1 MGKCL
6 VTTHPQDKDRRY
18 WIGIDIGG
26 TFADYVIYDTA
37 GQRLLAF
44 KAPAP
49 KSTRAEA
56 VLSGLKSALTRY
68 GISGA
73 QVAFLGHGTTVATN
87 TLLTRE
93 APPAGVITTRGFGDT
108 LVIRRQTRRDTFDY
122 YSDFPPP
129 IVERR
134 NVMEASERMDAFGT
148 VVKPLDD
155 AEVVEILRAF
165 SDRGIASVAVSFL
178 HSYVNPAHE
187 RKVGEIAKTH
197 FPGLLVSLSSDLVP
211 EFREYE
217 RLSTTVLNAYV
228 RPVVTT
234 YVTRFE
240 EGVRE
245 LGVRAPF
252 VIVQSNGGVVS
263 SETAKRLPVA
273 LLRSGTAAGVA
284 GAAYVARQ
292 SGETQIITLDIG
304 GTSAD
309 VSVFERDAPSMVRDW
324 EVDTFP
330 IKWTAL
336 DVRSIG
342 AGGGSEAWIDSGGL
356 LKVGPM
362 SAGADP
368 GPACYG
374 RGGQKATVTDAHVVL
389 GRIAPEAV
397 LGESLRI
404 DGARAHAAMKN
415 LGAALGR
422 STEEAAAGVIDI
434 INAAIAQEI
443 HFICAEKGVNVHEF
457 TLVAY
462 GGAGP
467 LHAAHVAEELQVDKV
482 LIPFWPGLLCA
493 LGVLATEP
501 KADFSLTRLISLN
514 AADASQAAAIDG
526 LFQDLE
532 ARAQTWLNE
541 QKIPSRKVIRRRSL
555 DMRYRGQNYEL
566 AVDLPEGPID
576 VGDLIERFH
585 QRHEQSYGFRST
597 RGLVQSVH
605 ARLTVTIDVDH
616 PPLYRQ
622 RSPKSKMVVKER
634 RPVYMGRD
642 RGFVPC
648 PVYDRDQIPAEI
660 SFSGPAVIEQ
670 MDTTILVLPGQHARV
685 DRWDNIVLTLG
696 G

>member
-1 MGKCL
+1 M
-6 VTTHPQDKDRRY
+6 
-18 WIGIDIGG
+18 
-26 TFADYVIYDTA
+26 DYVIYDTA
-37 GQRLLAF
+37 EQRLLAF

-56 VLSGLKSALTRY
+56 VLTGLKSALTRY

-73 QVAFLGHGTTVATN
+73 QVVFLGHGTTVATN
-87 TLLTRE
+87 TMLTRE
-93 APPAGVITTRGFGDT
+93 APPAAVITTRGFGDM

-129 IVERR
+129 IVQRR
-134 NVMEASERMDAFGT
+134 NVLEATERMDAFGAII
-148 VVKPLDD
+148 KPLDE
-155 AEVVEILRAF
+155 AEVVEILRSF

-187 RKVGEIAKTH
+187 RRVNEIAQKH
-197 FPGLLVSLSSDLVP
+197 FPGLLISLSSDLVP

-234 YVTRFE
+234 YLTRFE

-245 LGVRAPF
+245 LGIHAPF
-252 VIVQSNGGVVS
+252 VVVQSNGGVVS

-292 SGETQIITLDIG
+292 SGQTQIITLDIG

-309 VSVFERDAPSMVRDW
+309 VSVFERDAPSLVRDW
-324 EVDTFP
+324 DLDTFP

-374 RGGQKATVTDAHVVL
+374 RGGEQATVTDAHVVM
-389 GRIAPEAV
+389 GRIGAEAV

-404 DGARAHAAMKN
+404 DGARAHAAIKK
-415 LGAALGR
+415 LGTALGR
-422 STEEAAAGVIDI
+422 SSEEAAAGVIDI
-434 INAAIAQEI
+434 VNAAIAQEI

-467 LHAAHVAEELQVDKV
+467 LHAAQVAEDLQIAKV

-501 KADFSLTRLISLN
+501 KADFSVTRLISLN
-514 AADASQAAAIDG
+514 AGDESQAASING
-526 LFQDLE
+526 LFQGLE
-532 ARAQTWLNE
+532 ARAETWLNE

-566 AVDLPEGPID
+566 AVDLPEGQID
-576 VGDLIERFH
+576 IGQLVEKFH
-585 QRHEQSYGFRST
+585 RRHEQSYGFRSP

-605 ARLTVTIDVDH
+605 ARLMITIDVDH
-616 PPLYRQ
+616 PPLHRQ
-622 RSPKSKMVVKER
+622 PSLKKAMVAKER

-642 RGFVPC
+642 LGFVSC
-648 PVYDRDQIPAEI
+648 PIYDRDQISGEI
-660 SFSGPAVIEQ
+660 SFPGPAVIEQ
-670 MDTTILVLPGQHARV
+670 MDTTILVLPNQIARV
-685 DRWDNIVLTLG
+685 DSWDNIVLTLG